1 MKSVPVNSRIIQNVL
16 LHQEDGQLHICFK
29 NGEERLF
36 IGVPEHE
43 VTAMC
48 VAKSPG
54 SIISIASAISINVS
68 LPKSSEGRVQTCGY

>member
-1 MKSVPVNSRIIQNVL
+1 MKSVPVNSRIIQNVYFS
-16 LHQEDGQLHICFK
+16 QEDGQLHICFK

-54 SIISIASAISINVS
+54 QHYIDRIRNQYKRIAA
-68 LPKSSEGRVQTCGY
+68 